1 MILITG
7 ATGYIG
13 RHLVNRLV
21 AQGERPRCLVRD
33 TGRAASMFPASKVEF
48 VQGDTTQSTSL
59 KAAMGRTFGTGKAA
73 PVTIRPSAYARE
85 PSSQPPHS

>member
-13 RHLVNRLV
+13 RHLVARLV

-33 TGRAASMFPASKVEF
+33 INRAKRMLPASKVEL
-48 VQGDTTQSTSL
+48 VIGETTSL
-59 KAAMGRTFGTGKAA
+59 TF
-73 PVTIRPSAYARE
+73 S
-85 PSSQPPHS
+85 